1 MAMIVSENLE
11 PAQLRNQDPS
21 VNTLRT
27 STTRDLMM
35 MKKKMLTTETRP
47 TNTEEVIVRVRS
59 PKRNSQRMSHLLKP
73 RSRAITSNYWK
84 ASLMGRW
91 LSWAK

>member
-1 MAMIVSENLE
+1 MIVSENLA

-27 STTRDLMM
+27 STTRDLT
-35 MKKKMLTTETRP
+35 MKKKMLTTETKP
-47 TNTEEVIVRVRS
+47 TNTEEVIVRARN

-84 ASLMGRW
+84 ASLMSRW
-91 LSWAK
+91 WSWVK